1 MSKKKS
7 GRKVRD
13 LNSHFTKEDIQMTTR
28 HMKMSSLVIMGMQ
41 TKTTSH
47 CTHPPAWQ
55 KKFLTNS
62 SNCHHGYG
70 IRETLKFCRWDY
82 KLMPP

>member
-1 MSKKKS
+1 MNKKKS

-28 HMKMSSLVIMGMQ
+28 QMKMSSLVIMGMQ

-47 CTHPPAWQ
+47 CTHPPAWL
-55 KKFLTNS
+55 KKNFNQQFQLSPRIWNKGNS
-62 SNCHHGYG
+62 QILQMGV
-70 IRETLKFCRWDY
+70 
-82 KLMPP
+82 